1 MLAHADSQSTAHV
14 HKPARN
20 TSLRQVISTDEHQ
33 KAEAAHTARLRP
45 SSDSAADGSDDTIR
59 RPKVVTLGI
68 HDSSSTSSCAL
79 LDVNVFP
86 QGIVGRGSPI
96 SITPA
101 HDNDPVVDGQPYHDK
116 SSFNHIKGSAMSNTT
131 YLFVAKPMASDMATK
146 SPGVQISISSNE
158 ANRLGLKPHSQ
169 VIVSTVNQED
179 HQASHVEIAFRDE
192 YLSRGD
198 MWRLVV
204 SELAGKVIHKGQ
216 RLAFLGTI
224 KILIKAIYIHGK
236 RVLDA
241 LFSASTK
248 PIFRS
253 ESARY
258 VLFIQMSKEMWHFD
272 TDGTGEIMFDKV
284 INGFLPDLF
293 KRWQQIN
300 ARHLVTIVMF
310 TRLDL
315 SRSLRLTPVV
325 VGPHSGDQTALRGSS
340 HQDFYR
346 VVVSD
351 MPNGEWSDILVQ
363 LKREFR
369 VFLRDVSVCEPSA
382 KANVASNEGL
392 AAAFSENPASII
404 TGSPCS
410 ALQGN
415 ILEAVNLA
423 SSQFSCDYI
432 DRDLVRTGISVI
444 VITPGTGLFEVD
456 YKLLATT
463 TDNLIENGVG
473 IDLVCLSRIPLH
485 SVPLFKYRPPKNSRP
500 PELGLRKGSVRE
512 VSLSWLND
520 SLSVHNRQ
528 IDTVKDASYSSMGT
542 SFGSIRGRPD
552 AEWDYG
558 IPHWVDV
565 SYWTSSTGSSHSSSV
580 LSDGRHTGL
589 VMGDQSRRKP
599 FMPRARM
606 YEIQMMGVMENSV
619 NQIRLPHL
627 PKAPPIGD
635 HKSAMSSS
643 IVQSKPADSR
653 MPHLAR
659 SMSREHGDLMVQT
672 PSSSVTS
679 KSNDLATR
687 PKTQYGWMNEYDE
700 LLFRHPRRRQA
711 ARLALSHASIL
722 ASRTNKKKHH
732 DRAGLDSGTPPSDN
746 ALPSSVRD
754 LGSSRHFDRAMKERV
769 PLRTKSTA
777 HPSST
782 VDPPTGPNALQS
794 KPPIL
799 SRKLSLGFRGFG
811 TGTGKA
817 TASTEVSVEHAR
829 STSIATGRRKASA
842 KPGSASQGPSNP
854 ITLNEDQGDGVT
866 ITHSNDSNEPPLI
879 SIQKNHGSARPIPI
893 RNPTEIRIVAG
904 KEGLPSQSSG
914 LSPTLVLE
922 RDEHLEAAS
931 SPQQPDMLH
940 SQVESLSE
948 DFRLTQMSPKRAM
961 APWLTVINPSNP
973 NKMDSDS
980 TSRLGR
986 WQHIFPKKL
995 RASKIKWKS
1004 LCSPAAVPLTTEE
1017 FPSPDELVLD
1027 YASSKHKVE
1036 LSVDD
1041 ELLERPRSRDWLIRE
1056 MMSFRFS
1063 QGFQVVVGPRLAHA
1077 LYLSRFESFDVF
1089 NDNQL
1094 AQADTTIV
1102 MSRGSMI
1109 HKISITGAGHVEVE
1123 CLTRRAVA
1131 AQCSIT
1137 HATETDVYQPM
1148 IRTMLAED
1156 YTRQDIPIALRRGQ
1170 LDWSVVDSHIAG
1182 HQKHETDQQDDNL
1195 RSWRARFVL
1204 IPVVLVSSTRRP
1216 MFPPNEDNEEEIRL
1230 EGIKKLTQIW
1240 QRFRYVSP
1248 SERRFQAPLRKRK
1261 DENPLDIMYQTRNPS
1276 AVVWAEKDNLGED
1289 VSTGKPVQLLP
1300 ESDLF
1305 QRSTLNLQTL
1315 AQTLQGD
1322 KGVRVRDRR
1331 WHFRL
1336 HYNSIIG
1343 FELTSW
1349 LLQNFRDVDTRE
1361 EAVELGNELMQSG
1374 LIEHVAERHNFRDG
1388 NYFYH
1393 ITSEYL
1399 SARPESRSIWFGSRR
1414 ADKSVPST
1422 PISEAP
1428 THDSP
1433 KAPASRASSTDE
1445 HPENDTSA
1453 PIKSRQRL
1461 GVELGKSLLY
1471 DVDHRK
1477 RSYRPELITLHYDR
1491 IHNPDNCY
1499 HIRIDWMNVTSK
1511 LIEDTIVSW
1520 ATAVDRFGL
1529 RLVELPLAEA
1539 STITSMHPFRAPALV
1554 KLAKG
1559 PPSEQPQTYFDA
1571 TSFTPHARTEK
1582 HFYQIAIMKKFDF
1595 VLDFEAASAFPLDVD
1610 VTYSWGK
1617 PDYNYPQYIHRS
1629 GTLLAQ
1635 ITDDG
1640 DFLLLANR
1648 LYNNRSSGNQ
1658 ENARSEEATDS
1669 SKYGSGRTGTHRGSP
1684 HISPYLSPLVRAT
1697 GDTMPLPPSRAPKPT
1712 SVFALPGEI
1721 KKQFEAFCGDAAALE
1736 NFYNEVLSKTSTPST
1751 STPRVSTPSVE
1762 SSIPTLG
1769 LPPSLVA
1776 RERSPAPRAKT
1787 WIVGGG
1793 GGSGGS
1799 PKTSASAPG
1808 DGA

>member
-1 MLAHADSQSTAHV
+1 M

-33 KAEAAHTARLRP
+33 EAEAANTARHLP
-45 SSDSAADGSDDTIR
+45 SSGSAVDGSDDLIHL
-59 RPKVVTLGI
+59 PKVVTLGF

-86 QGIVGRGSPI
+86 QGIIGRGSLIAINPI
-96 SITPA
+96 V
-101 HDNDPVVDGQPYHDK
+101 DNDPVVDGQPYGDK
-116 SSFNHIKGSAMSNTT
+116 SSFTHIKSFATSNTT
-131 YLFVAKPMASDMATK
+131 CLFVAKSMALDMTTK
-146 SPGVQISISSNE
+146 SPGVQISVPSNE
-158 ANRLGLKPHSQ
+158 ANRHGLKLHSQ
-169 VIVSTVNQED
+169 VVISKVNRED

-224 KILIKAIYIHGK
+224 KILIKAIYIRGG
-236 RVLDA
+236 RVPDA

-310 TRLDL
+310 TRLGL
-315 SRSLRLTPVV
+315 SQSLQSAPVAS
-325 VGPHSGDQTALRGSS
+325 GPYTGDQTTLGGSL
-340 HQDFYR
+340 HEDFYR

-351 MPNGEWSDILVQ
+351 MPNGEWSDILLQ
-363 LKREFR
+363 LKKEFK
-369 VFLRDVSVCEPSA
+369 VFLRDVCVCEPRA
-382 KANVASNEGL
+382 QGNAAANEGL
-392 AAAFSENPASII
+392 SAAFNETPASII
-404 TGSPCS
+404 TGNPCS

-432 DRDLVRTGISVI
+432 DRDLVRTGVSVI

-463 TDNLIENGVG
+463 TENLIENGVG

-485 SVPLFKYRPPKNSRP
+485 SVPLFKYRPPKHSRP
-500 PELGLRKGSVRE
+500 QELDPRKGSVRE
-512 VSLSWLND
+512 VSLSWLDD
-520 SLSVHNRQ
+520 SLTVHDRQ
-528 IDTVKDASYSSMGT
+528 PDTGKDASYSSMGT
-542 SFGSIRGRPD
+542 SFGSIRERLD

-565 SYWTSSTGSSHSSSV
+565 SYWTSSRGGSHGSSV
-580 LSDGRHTGL
+580 LSDGRHARL
-589 VMGDQSRRKP
+589 MMGGQLRRKP
-599 FMPRARM
+599 FMPRART
-606 YEIQMMGVMENSV
+606 YEIQMMGVMENSA

-627 PKAPPIGD
+627 PKAPPVGD
-635 HKSAMSSS
+635 HKSALS
-643 IVQSKPADSR
+643 IPTAQSKPADSR
-653 MPHLAR
+653 LPHLAR
-659 SMSREHGDLMVQT
+659 SMSREHGDLKVQM
-672 PSSSVTS
+672 PSSPVASE
-679 KSNDLATR
+679 SNHLATR
-687 PKTQYGWMNEYDE
+687 PKTQYGWMDEYDE
-700 LLFRHPRRRQA
+700 LLFRHPRQRQA
-711 ARLALSHASIL
+711 AKLALSHASVP
-722 ASRTNKKKHH
+722 AFRTNKKQRH
-732 DRAGLDSGTPPSDN
+732 DRAGLDSETSPSDS
-746 ALPSSVRD
+746 ALPSSVRELD
-754 LGSSRHFDRAMKERV
+754 HSGHFDRAMKERA
-769 PLRTKSTA
+769 PLRTKSAA
-777 HPSST
+777 HPGST
-782 VDPPTGPNALQS
+782 MDPPAPNTLQP
-794 KPPIL
+794 KLPHL
-799 SRKLSLGFRGFG
+799 SRRLSLGFRGFG
-811 TGTGKA
+811 AGTGKA

-829 STSIATGRRKASA
+829 SASIATGRRRISA
-842 KPGSASQGPSNP
+842 KPGSASRGPPNS
-854 ITLNEDQGDGVT
+854 ITLTKNQGDEVT
-866 ITHSNDSNEPPLI
+866 TTDSSDGNEPSLL
-879 SIQKNHGSARPIPI
+879 SIRKSQVSARPIPI
-893 RNPTEIRIVAG
+893 RNATEIRIVAG
-904 KEGLPSQSSG
+904 NEGLTSQSSG
-914 LSPTLVLE
+914 LSTTLVLE
-922 RDEHLEAAS
+922 RDEHSEAAS

-940 SQVESLSE
+940 SQAKSPSE

-973 NKMDSDS
+973 NKIDSDS
-980 TSRLGR
+980 TSQLGR

-995 RASKIKWKS
+995 RASKMKWKS

-1017 FPSPDELVLD
+1017 FPSPEELVLD

-1036 LSVDD
+1036 LPIDD

-1056 MMSFRFS
+1056 MMTFRFS

-1077 LYLSRFESFDVF
+1077 LYLSKSESFDVF
-1089 NDNQL
+1089 NDNRL
-1094 AQADTTIV
+1094 AQGDTMIV

-1123 CLTRRAVA
+1123 CLSRRAVA
-1131 AQCSIT
+1131 AQSSTT
-1137 HATETDVYQPM
+1137 HMTGTDVYQPM

-1156 YTRQDIPIALRRGQ
+1156 YIRQDIPIALRRGQ

-1204 IPVVLVSSTRRP
+1204 IPVTPVSSTRRP

-1240 QRFRYVSP
+1240 QRFRYVPP
-1248 SERRFQAPLRKRK
+1248 SERRFPAPLRKRK

-1361 EAVELGNELMQSG
+1361 EAVELGNDLMQSG

-1388 NYFYH
+1388 NYFYR

-1399 SARPESRSIWFGSRR
+1399 FTRPESRSTWFGSRR

-1422 PISEAP
+1422 PVSEAP
-1428 THDSP
+1428 IHDSP
-1433 KAPASRASSTDE
+1433 KTPASRASSTDE
-1445 HPENDTSA
+1445 YPENDTSA
-1453 PIKSRQRL
+1453 PTKSRQRL

-1471 DVDHRK
+1471 DVDHRN

-1511 LIEDTIVSW
+1511 MIEDTIVSW

-1529 RLVELPLAEA
+1529 KLVELPLAEA
-1539 STITSMHPFRAPALV
+1539 STIASMHPFRAPALV
-1554 KLAKG
+1554 KLAKD

-1571 TSFTPHARTEK
+1571 TSFAPQARTEK

-1595 VLDFEAASAFPLDVD
+1595 VLDFEAASAFPPDVD

-1617 PDYNYPQYIHRS
+1617 PDYKYPQYIHRS

-1648 LYNNRSSGNQ
+1648 LYNNRCSGNQ
-1658 ENARSEEATDS
+1658 ESARSEEAPDS
-1669 SKYGSGRTGTHRGSP
+1669 SRYGSGRTGTHRGSP
-1684 HISPYLSPLVRAT
+1684 HSSPYLSPLVRVA
-1697 GDTMPLPPSRAPKPT
+1697 GDTIPPPTPPPPRTPKPT

-1721 KKQFEAFCGDAAALE
+1721 KKQFEAFCGDASALE
-1736 NFYNEVLSKTSTPST
+1736 NFYSDVLSKASTPAT
-1751 STPRVSTPSVE
+1751 STPRISTPPVE
-1762 SSIPTLG
+1762 SGIPVLG
-1769 LPPSLVA
+1769 LPPSLVL

-1787 WIVGGG
+1787 RIVVGGG
-1793 GGSGGS
+1793 GGGS
-1799 PKTSASAPG
+1799 PKISASAPG
-1808 DGA
+1808 DST